1 MVDLYKKK
9 NGRVVSVLYPVH
21 GSKNILR
28 RVRGV
33 KIRSYTGPR
42 GKGITVQEIGGHIR
56 SLSVSK
62 CVAGM

>member
-1 MVDLYKKK
+1 MVDLYGKK
-9 NGRVVSVLYPVH
+9 NGRIVSVLYPVH

-33 KIRSYTGPR
+33 KLRSYTGPR
-42 GKGITVQEIGGHIR
+42 GRGITVQEIGGNIR

-62 CVAGM
+62 CVADM